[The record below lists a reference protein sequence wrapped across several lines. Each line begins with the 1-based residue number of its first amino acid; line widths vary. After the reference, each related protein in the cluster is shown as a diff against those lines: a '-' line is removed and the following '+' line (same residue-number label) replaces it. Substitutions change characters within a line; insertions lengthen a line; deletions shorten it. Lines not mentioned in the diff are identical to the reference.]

1 MNAMHR
7 NFQWL
12 TIVRGLIGVASLA
25 LATLV
30 LSGCATS
37 RNIDSEVRS
46 FGGPAP
52 IAAGATYRFERLP
65 SQDTKARQPL
75 EDVAQRVL
83 AAKGMVLAD
92 SKPSYSVQV
101 HLEGQTLLPDA
112 MTRWA
117 NSPFPDRVVIAPDG
131 SLWRQVRRPLMDPT
145 WYRYT
150 LQVVVRDLTTGS
162 VAYETR
168 AVHDSPWSDAPNL
181 IAPMLEAALSDFPKH
196 QAQPKTV
203 TAVLPATTPS
213 KP

>member
-7 NFQWL
+7 GFRWVAL
-12 TIVRGLIGVASLA
+12 ASLA
-25 LATLV
+25 LATVV

-37 RNIDSEVRS
+37 RNIESEVRS
-46 FGGPAP
+46 FGGTVP

-65 SQDTKARQPL
+65 SQDTQALQLL
-75 EDVAQRVL
+75 EDVAQKVL
-83 AAKGMVLAD
+83 AAKGLVLAD
-92 SKPSYSVQV
+92 TKASYSVQV
-101 HLEGQTLLPDA
+101 QLTGQTLMPDA

-150 LQVVVRDLTTGS
+150 LQVVLRDLTTGS

-168 AVHDSPWSDAPNL
+168 AVHYSPWSDAPNL
-181 IAPMLEAALSDFPKH
+181 IAPLLEAALSDFPRN
-196 QAQPKTV
+196 QPQPKTV
-203 TAVLPATTPS
+203 SVVLPATSPS